1 MSGDTLELFPRC
13 RFKFTNLVAGN
24 SLVVPMVR
32 ALGIDE
38 FGDATLVVRVHAAN
52 IEGGSTVT
60 ITVRSTSPSADDP
73 GVDFV
78 DPDPVATVVLDLSAS
93 AGDLEV
99 APLTPSTGSHVQ
111 VTVTGARASNEAVD
125 VTLSAELVVR
135 ENAPAAR
142 LTSVAPAN
150 VTRATASA
158 GTSLEVARADHKH
171 DITTATAATLTDS
184 TNAEGSATS
193 LARSDHT
200 HSHGTRGGGT
210 LHAVATTSTAGFM
223 SAADKTKLDALPMTP
238 TAVTATTSA
247 TTSPA
252 LYLCSPSSSTIDIDL
267 PAASGNSGLR
277 IGVKMVDSNGTTRTA
292 RLDPSGAE
300 TIDGQTTVTLYV
312 DGDYL
317 EVECDGSTW
326 HVVVDGRI
334 AHRSNMRN
342 ASTQS
347 ISNNT
352 VTQVDFSA
360 AGTDVDVGGLADTT
374 NNEFDIK
381 RSGSYIVSGSINLPN
396 IDDQERITLRIR
408 VNGTGQNYIDMWASG
423 NDREMA
429 VSLTA
434 LLELSA
440 GDAVTLHVYHNEGAS
455 QSTSSTLEDQPRFSV
470 AEIMPTHVP

>member
-1 MSGDTLELFPRC
+1 
-13 RFKFTNLVAGN
+13 
-24 SLVVPMVR
+24 
-32 ALGIDE
+32 
-38 FGDATLVVRVHAAN
+38 
-52 IEGGSTVT
+52 
-60 ITVRSTSPSADDP
+60 
-73 GVDFV
+73 
-78 DPDPVATVVLDLSAS
+78 
-93 AGDLEV
+93 
-99 APLTPSTGSHVQ
+99 
-111 VTVTGARASNEAVD
+111 
-125 VTLSAELVVR
+125 
-135 ENAPAAR
+135 
-142 LTSVAPAN
+142 
-150 VTRATASA
+150 
-158 GTSLEVARADHKH
+158 
-171 DITTATAATLTDS
+171 
-184 TNAEGSATS
+184 
-193 LARSDHT
+193 
-200 HSHGTRGGGT
+200 
-210 LHAVATTSTAGFM
+210 
-223 SAADKTKLDALPMTP
+223 
-238 TAVTATTSA
+238 
-247 TTSPA
+247 
-252 LYLCSPSSSTIDIDL
+252 
-267 PAASGNSGLR
+267 LR